1 MPKGI
6 TIVGLG
12 PGAPGLLTVEA
23 QQVLQGAP
31 EIHLRTRKHP
41 TVAALPPSV
50 RVYSFDSVYESANT
64 FEDVYAEIA
73 WRIVELGE
81 RSGGVV
87 YAVPGHPLVGEA
99 SVQHILSLAEDRD
112 LTVRIVE
119 GLSFMEPVCTLLKL
133 DPLDGL
139 QIADATAL
147 AMRHYPESNPDL
159 PLLISQ
165 LYSRD
170 LAADVKLVLMMVYP
184 EDQPITL
191 IRAASTGEDPLLTMP
206 LYELDRCEKI
216 DHLTS
221 LYVPPFSDAGS
232 LAAFQ
237 EIVAHL
243 RAPGGCPWDREQTH
257 RSLRPYLLEETYEVL
272 QALDDEDIASLK
284 EELGD
289 LLLQILLHTQIA
301 IEQHEFK
308 MADVVAHIVAKL
320 KRRHPHVFGQV
331 QVSGTQEVLA
341 NWEGIKDEER
351 NHERGKGTLSGVPSA
366 LPALSRARVL
376 QSRAARLGFDGP
388 SIGALWAEIEE
399 KWQELR
405 KAAKGENAEAE
416 LGALL
421 FSVVDLARQLNID
434 AECALRQAG
443 TSFEHRFEDTA
454 GERTVQGGQPSD
466 REGA

>member
-73 WRIVELGE
+73 GRIVELGE

-99 SVQHILSLAEDRD
+99 SVQRILSLAEDRD

-165 LYSRD
+165 LYGRD

-191 IRAASTGEDPLLTMP
+191 IRAAST
-206 LYELDRCEKI
+206 
-216 DHLTS
+216 
-221 LYVPPFSDAGS
+221 A
-232 LAAFQ
+232 
-237 EIVAHL
+237 
-243 RAPGGCPWDREQTH
+243 
-257 RSLRPYLLEETYEVL
+257 
-272 QALDDEDIASLK
+272 
-284 EELGD
+284 
-289 LLLQILLHTQIA
+289 
-301 IEQHEFK
+301 
-308 MADVVAHIVAKL
+308 
-320 KRRHPHVFGQV
+320 
-331 QVSGTQEVLA
+331 
-341 NWEGIKDEER
+341 
-351 NHERGKGTLSGVPSA
+351 
-366 LPALSRARVL
+366 
-376 QSRAARLGFDGP
+376 
-388 SIGALWAEIEE
+388 
-399 KWQELR
+399 
-405 KAAKGENAEAE
+405 
-416 LGALL
+416 
-421 FSVVDLARQLNID
+421 
-434 AECALRQAG
+434 
-443 TSFEHRFEDTA
+443 
-454 GERTVQGGQPSD
+454 
-466 REGA
+466 